1 MIILVGFGERVKIN
15 YMLLQPILTESFM
28 VLRP

>member
-15 YMLLQPILTESFM
+15 EMLLQPILTGSFT
-28 VLRP
+28 VLPP